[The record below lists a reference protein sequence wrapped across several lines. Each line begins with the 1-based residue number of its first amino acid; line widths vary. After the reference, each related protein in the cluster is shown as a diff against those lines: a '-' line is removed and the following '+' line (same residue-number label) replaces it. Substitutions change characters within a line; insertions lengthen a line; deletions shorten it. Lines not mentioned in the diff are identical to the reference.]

1 MTNWKSHKQAVPLGG
16 ESKQAYDAARR
27 EIGVGY
33 LILRAR
39 TAAGFTQEQLASRIG
54 TSQPTIA
61 RWESGSQLPSVRSLT
76 RVAAA
81 TGFELRVGL
90 RDGRSRAVTVSVS

>member
-1 MTNWKSHKQAVPLGG
+1 MTTWDEHAAARPLRGAARA
-16 ESKQAYDAARR
+16 AYDAERAAM
-27 EIGVGY
+27 GVGY

-39 TAAGFTQEQLASRIG
+39 AAAGYTQAELAEEIG

-61 RWESGSQLPSVRSLT
+61 RWESGAQSPSVRSLT

-81 TGFELRVGL
+81 TGFELRIGF
-90 RDGRSRAVTVSVS
+90 RDAHARVVDVAVR

>member
-1 MTNWKSHKQAVPLGG
+1 MTTWKSHKQAVPPGA
-16 ESKQAYDAARR
+16 EAKHAYDASRR
-27 EIGVGY
+27 EMGVGY

-39 TAAGFTQEQLASRIG
+39 AAAGLTQEQLAARIG
-54 TSQPTIA
+54 TSQPTVA
-61 RWESGSQLPSVRSLT
+61 RWESGAQLPSVRSLT

-81 TGFELRVGL
+81 TGFELRVGF

>member
-1 MTNWKSHKQAVPLGG
+1 MTTWKSHKQAVLLSGG
-16 ESKQAYDAARR
+16 SKEAYDAARR
-27 EIGVGY
+27 DAGVGY

-39 TAAGFTQEQLASRIG
+39 AAAGLTQEQLASRIG

-81 TGFELRVGL
+81 TGVELRVGF
-90 RDGRSRAVTVSVS
+90 RDGRSRVVTVTVS